1 MLMRRKSE
9 SKDSDPIRIEYNEI
23 RSDPIRIAQI
33 KYESDPNPIG
43 SDRIG
48 FGLGSDSHTFSKL
61 IMFIDHINVIDT
73 FMTGLYCIYAK

>member
-9 SKDSDPIRIEYNEI
+9 SKENSLIRTDPIRIEYNEI

-43 SDRIG
+43 LDRIG
-48 FGLGSDSHTFSKL
+48 FGLGSDSHTFIS
-61 IMFIDHINVIDT
+61 
-73 FMTGLYCIYAK
+73 

>member
-9 SKDSDPIRIEYNEI
+9 SKENSLIRTDPIRIEYNEI

-43 SDRIG
+43 SGSDRIRTPLQDTKTG
-48 FGLGSDSHTFSKL
+48 TIKEPSK
-61 IMFIDHINVIDT
+61 
-73 FMTGLYCIYAK
+73 

>member
-9 SKDSDPIRIEYNEI
+9 SKENSLIRTDPIRIEYNEI

-48 FGLGSDSHTFSKL
+48 FGLGFGSDSHTFNG
-61 IMFIDHINVIDT
+61 H
-73 FMTGLYCIYAK
+73 